1 MNRRLRWVV
10 LIYSLTGMSWLAST
24 PVLSQEQ
31 NARPEVQTNA
41 GSAILDISGT
51 WVAKMT
57 TPMGEMEITYKLKV
71 NDGKITG
78 TQSLPFGDSPIV
90 DGRVSGDT
98 FRFVVELE
106 SFGNIQKRE
115 VQGKIVGDTLELI
128 PAMPAPP
135 PGMGPGAEGPGGPP
149 SGGPPSGGPPEP
161 GAAGAPGG
169 AAPPFQIQTVVA
181 RRGTP
186 TPTYRAPSVD
196 YAALPHLALPALRS
210 VPSVGVANTPPMG
223 WNSWN
228 KFQTKIDDATV
239 RGIADAMVSSG
250 MKNAGYRYVII
261 DDGWQGSRDAK
272 GVLSPNPQFPDMKA
286 LADYVHSKGLLIG
299 IYSSPG
305 PRTCGGFEGSYGH
318 EEQDAKTFAAWGMDY
333 LKYDWCSASRIWKD
347 ADMQAVYQRMG
358 EALKQ
363 TGRPIVYALC
373 QYGRSGVVQW
383 GSQVGANLWRTTSDI
398 SDRYASMAE
407 IGFTQSDLA
416 DFAGPGHWN
425 DPDMLEVGNGGMS
438 TDEYKTHFSLWAMIA
453 APLIAGNDI
462 RNMKPDIAAIFQN
475 SEVIAVD
482 QDSLGAGGKRVSRT
496 GEIEIWQKPLASGD
510 IAIAIFNH
518 SAKEMRSVVSWE
530 TLSIGK
536 DYAVRD
542 LWAHAD
548 RGTTAEAFS
557 EPVSAHGAIVL
568 RLHRIE

>member
-1 MNRRLRWVV
+1 MNRGLTWVV
-10 LIYSLTGMSWLAST
+10 LTYSVAGIAQLASI
-24 PVLSQEQ
+24 PALSQEQ
-31 NARPEVQTNA
+31 NARTEVQANA
-41 GSAILDISGT
+41 GSAMHDISGT

-57 TPMGEMEITYKLKV
+57 TPMGELEITYKLRV

-106 SFGNIQKRE
+106 SFGDIQKRE
-115 VQGKIVGDTLELI
+115 VQGKIVGDALELT
-128 PAMPAPP
+128 PAMPVPP
-135 PGMGPGAEGPGGPP
+135 PGMGPGAEG
-149 SGGPPSGGPPEP
+149 SGGPPSGGPPGP
-161 GAAGAPGG
+161 GPAGPPGDAP
-169 AAPPFQIQTVVA
+169 PPFQFQTVVA

-186 TPTYRAPSVD
+186 TPSYRAPSVD
-196 YAALPHLALPALRS
+196 YAALPHVTLPALRS
-210 VPSVGVANTPPMG
+210 IPSVGVANTPPMG

-228 KFQTKIDDATV
+228 RFQTRIDDATV
-239 RGIADAMVSSG
+239 RGIADAIVRNG
-250 MKNAGYRYVII
+250 MKDAGYRYVII
-261 DDGWQGSRDAK
+261 DDGWQGSRDAE

-373 QYGRSGVVQW
+373 QYGRAGVVQW

-398 SDRYASMAE
+398 SDRYASMAK
-407 IGFTQSDLA
+407 IGFAQSDLA

-438 TDEYKTHFSLWAMIA
+438 TNEYKTHFILWAMIA

-462 RNMKPDIAAIFQN
+462 RNMSPEIAAIFQN

-542 LWAHAD
+542 L
-548 RGTTAEAFS
+548 
-557 EPVSAHGAIVL
+557 
-568 RLHRIE
+568 

>member
-1 MNRRLRWVV
+1 MNRQLKWVV
-10 LIYSLTGMSWLAST
+10 LACSLTGMSWLAST

-31 NARPEVQTNA
+31 NARTEAQGNA
-41 GSAILDISGT
+41 GSAVHDISGT
-51 WVAKMT
+51 WVARMT
-57 TPMGEMEITYKLKV
+57 TPMGELEITYKLTVK
-71 NDGKITG
+71 DGKITG
-78 TQSLPFGDSPIV
+78 TQSLPFGDSPIT

-98 FRFVVELE
+98 FHFVVELE
-106 SFGNIQKRE
+106 SFGDIQKRE

-135 PGMGPGAEGPGGPP
+135 PGMGPGPGGPGGPP
-149 SGGPPSGGPPEP
+149 SGGPPGPGGP
-161 GAAGAPGG
+161 GAPGG
-169 AAPPFQIQTVVA
+169 GGPPFQMQTVVA

-186 TPTYRAPSVD
+186 TPSHRAPSVD
-196 YAALPHLALPALRS
+196 YAALPRLVLPALRP
-210 VPSVGVANTPPMG
+210 VPSVGVASTPPMG

-250 MKNAGYRYVII
+250 MQRAGFKYVII
-261 DDGWQGSRDAK
+261 DDGWQGSRDAE
-272 GVLSPNPQFPDMKA
+272 GALSPNPQFPDMKA

-318 EEQDAKTFAAWGMDY
+318 EEQDARRFAAWGMDY
-333 LKYDWCSASRIWKD
+333 LKYDWCSALRIWKD

-358 EALKQ
+358 EALRQ

-373 QYGRSGVVQW
+373 QYGRAGVVQW
-383 GSQVGANLWRTTSDI
+383 GSQVGASLWRTTGDI
-398 SDRYASMAE
+398 SDRYDSMAK
-407 IGFTQSDLA
+407 IGFAQSDLA

-462 RNMKPDIAAIFQN
+462 RAMSPEIAAIFQN
-475 SEVIAVD
+475 SEVVAVD
-482 QDSLGAGGKRVSRT
+482 QDSLGAGGKRVSST
-496 GEIEIWQKPLASGD
+496 GDIEIWQKPLASGD

-518 SAKEMRSVVSWE
+518 SDQETRSVVSWDK
-530 TLSIGK
+530 LRIGK

-548 RGTTAEAFS
+548 RGTTATAFS
-557 EPVSAHGAIVL
+557 EPVPAHGAIVL
-568 RLHRIE
+568 RLHRLQ